1 MNKAKTATIIPF
13 EEVTYK
19 EHVVEAEIVVHG
31 SREEPYY
38 EVKYRKAGEANYSI
52 GYSSYNLNI
61 VFGFLDKYFV
71 FDNKEKNN
79 FSDRW

>member
-1 MNKAKTATIIPF
+1 MNKTKTATIIPF
-13 EEVTYK
+13 EEVTHK
-19 EHVVEAEIVVHG
+19 EHVVEAGIVVHG

-52 GYSSYNLNI
+52 GYSSYDLNI

-71 FDNKEKNN
+71 FDNKKKNN